1 METRNSYLLG
11 GELNIIHTRCF
22 EPGMHS
28 INVKKHLK
36 MPFQFCLG
44 SILGENYKPKLVD
57 IYMNI
62 HAYVIMY
69 ILIFLI
75 NDNDWVV
82 NLVLWS
88 HTIYHVLSSPK
99 TKANIK
105 INLHKHLYTRL
116 QGTCLF
122 IFCYSFESFCSEFS
136 SFIPPL
142 RYDTAFTHLATLPNV
157 RVRMEFRFLSTKG

>member
-1 METRNSYLLG
+1 
-11 GELNIIHTRCF
+11 
-22 EPGMHS
+22 
-28 INVKKHLK
+28 
-36 MPFQFCLG
+36 
-44 SILGENYKPKLVD
+44 
-57 IYMNI
+57 MNI
-62 HAYVIMY
+62 HAYVIMC
-69 ILIFLI
+69 ILFFLI

-116 QGTCLF
+116 QGTRLF

-142 RYDTAFTHLATLPNV
+142 RYDTAFIHLATLPNV
-157 RVRMEFRFLSTKG
+157 RVRMEFRFLSTKGENPSAFKSLTLLRGKWIVFLYTLSSVFLKRIHEVDIC

>member
-1 METRNSYLLG
+1 
-11 GELNIIHTRCF
+11 
-22 EPGMHS
+22 
-28 INVKKHLK
+28 
-36 MPFQFCLG
+36 
-44 SILGENYKPKLVD
+44 
-57 IYMNI
+57 MNI

-69 ILIFLI
+69 ILFFLI
-75 NDNDWVV
+75 NDNDWEV

-116 QGTCLF
+116 QGTRLF

-157 RVRMEFRFLSTKG
+157 RVRMEFRFLSTKGENPSAFKSLTLLREKWVVFFYTLSSVFLKQIHEVDIC